1 MSNTCYHC
9 GEPIPPNTHFS
20 VEILGEPRA
29 MCCPGCQAVAQT
41 IVDSGLTSYYQYRT
55 ELPNAV
61 DLVPEEL
68 EQIKSFDDQ
77 DFQSDFVYRDN
88 VTCTA
93 TLSID
98 GVSCAACAWLIEKR
112 LASQSGV
119 ASINVNTTTH
129 RATIA
134 WDDSQVKFSQLLSEI
149 IKLGYKAAPFD
160 PNKQEQA
167 NEKEKKTYLYRLG
180 IAGLATM
187 QVMMLAVALYLEM
200 FGDLDE
206 SFKNYF
212 RWVSLIFATPVLLYS
227 ALPFYM
233 NAWRSLRGF
242 TLGMDV
248 PVSLAL
254 IFAYSASVHATIT
267 EQGEVYFESVSMF
280 TFFLLVGRFLEAK
293 AKHKAS
299 TASGNLMKLV
309 PAMATLVDGKKI
321 PVKSLQNGDMLRV
334 KIGEHL
340 PADGVIATG
349 ESYLDESMLTGES
362 NLVAKF
368 VGDSVFAGT
377 INTQETFDYR
387 VTADKNHS
395 VIAQIVRL
403 HEQAQMTKPKVSLLA
418 DVVARYFVG
427 AILLIAGV
435 TWFYWHGHQPE
446 QAFWIMLSVL
456 VATCPCA
463 LSLATPTAITCSTS
477 QLSKTGLL
485 IQSGD
490 VFETLVKANHL
501 IVDKTGTLTTG
512 KVEIVSVQTHA
523 EYDQASCLSI
533 AAALEQYANHPIA
546 KAFSKYSDPNVRVS
560 SVNNVVGFGIS
571 GQYGVE
577 SVKIGSLRF
586 VTNTEEVAVADTGQ
600 RALYLSLNNELIA
613 TFIYQDPIRPEAQS
627 FIQQALDS
635 GMEVTLLTGDNTT
648 TAQAVAQQL
657 GIKQWRAD
665 CTPADKLAYIESL
678 PEQNITMMVGD
689 GINDAPILAKA
700 HVSIAMGNGTDIA
713 KTSSDLILLND
724 KLLAIH
730 QARKLAVR
738 TRKIIVQNLMWALG
752 YNAVI
757 LPLAVLGYVVPYIAV
772 IGMSLSSI
780 IVVTNSLRLLQ
791 DEPAE
796 KTQS

>member
-9 GEPIPPNTHFS
+9 GEPIPPNTHFT
-20 VEILGEPRA
+20 VDILGEPRA

-55 ELPNAV
+55 ELPNSV

-88 VTCTA
+88 VTCSA

-112 LASQSGV
+112 LSSQPGV
-119 ASINVNTTTH
+119 AAINVNTTTH

-134 WDDSQVKFSQLLSEI
+134 WDDSRVRFSQLLSEI

-206 SFKNYF
+206 SFKSYF

-321 PVKSLQNGDMLRV
+321 PVKSLQNGDMVRV

-340 PADGVIATG
+340 PADGVIASG

-362 NLVAKF
+362 NLIAKF

-395 VIAQIVRL
+395 VISQIVRL

-427 AILLIAGV
+427 VILLIAGV
-435 TWFYWHGHQPE
+435 TWFYWHGHQAD

-490 VFETLVKANHL
+490 IFETLVKANHL

-523 EYDQASCLSI
+523 DYDQGACLSI

-546 KAFSKYSDPNVRVS
+546 KAFAKYSDPNVRVS

-571 GQYGVE
+571 GHYGME

-586 VTNTEEVAVADTGQ
+586 VTDAEEAAVADTSQ
-600 RALYLSLNNELIA
+600 RALYLSRNNELIA

-627 FIQQALDS
+627 FIQQAFDS
-635 GMEVTLLTGDNTT
+635 GMDVTLLTGDNAT
-648 TAQAVAQQL
+648 TAQTVAQQL

-665 CTPADKLAYIESL
+665 CTPAEKLAYIESL

-730 QARKLAVR
+730 QARKLALR

-791 DEPAE
+791 DGPAE
-796 KTQS
+796 KIQS